1 MVTVGDRFPGF
12 EMNACVSTEVGNEF
26 ATLDHKT
33 HEGQWRVIF
42 FWPMDFT
49 SVCPTEVAE
58 FGRLNAEFAARNAQV
73 LGISTDTEYVH
84 LAWRQ
89 NHPLLKDLP
98 FPMLA
103 DTKRELTQACG
114 ILDGDGVA
122 LRATYIVD
130 PDNVVQF
137 TMVTGDS
144 VGRNV
149 QEVLRVLDAA
159 QTGEDTPCGWNP
171 GDATL

>member
-1 MVTVGDRFPGF
+1 MITVGDPFPDYD
-12 EMNACVSTEVGNEF
+12 MNACVSTDPGNEF
-26 ATLDHKT
+26 AALDHT
-33 HEGQWRVIF
+33 AHEGRWRVIF

-58 FGRLNAEFAARNAQV
+58 FGRLIDEFTARQTQV
-73 LGISTDTEYVH
+73 LGISTDSEYVH

-89 NHPLLKDLP
+89 HHPLLHDIP

-103 DTKRELTQACG
+103 DTKRDLTLACG
-114 ILDGDGVA
+114 VMDGDGVA
-122 LRATYIVD
+122 LRATFVVD

-137 TMVTGDS
+137 AMVTGGS
-144 VGRNV
+144 IGRNV
-149 QEVLRVLDAA
+149 HEVLRVLDAI
-159 QTGEDTPCGWNP
+159 QTGQDTPCGWNP